1 MKNIFI
7 CFLLITCAQV
17 SFATENKITGSIFS
31 GTVVDASTKKPMADV
46 MIIAHGQET
55 GDDQKFTTD
64 QHGQY
69 KIPSLPVGTY
79 TIRFEKSNYKPVER
93 RNLSVKKTS
102 MNTKMNIELLNE
114 DDGEEDHHSWLP
126 KYDII

>member
-102 MNTKMNIELLNE
+102 INTKMNIELLNE
-114 DDGEEDHHSWLP
+114 DDSEEDHHSWLP